1 MTMSKKG
8 VSVVMRSKNEERW
21 IGHAI
26 QSVIE
31 RIENPEIIII
41 DNNSNDSTRTIAQ
54 SFKADPDRENNG
66 NYADLKIL
74 EITDYSPGKA
84 LNLGIQ
90 NSTFD
95 YILIISSHCV
105 LTQLNLEEHINDLK
119 NHDGIFGNQIPV
131 WEGKKITKRYLW
143 NHFGDEK
150 VEKMFSEMEG
160 RYFFHN
166 ALSFFKK
173 STLIKRPFDENLVGK
188 EDRYWARDVIN
199 SGGST
204 LYTPSMEALHHYTDN
219 GNTWK
224 GIG

>member
-1 MTMSKKG
+1 MSKKG